1 MTISDDVRTTKPFA
15 DSLNEL
21 FDTVRDENGIPYT
34 GKKIALKAN
43 RLGYTLSDAYI
54 SQLRTG
60 KAKTPSFRTVEA
72 ISRAF
77 EISVTYFLTDP
88 EDDLKRVEQ
97 QREYVALAAETGAH
111 IAAFRHGD
119 LSPSTIDTV
128 IELLKVVKKQAAA
141 GNQAATS

>member
-1 MTISDDVRTTKPFA
+1 VAAVHDGKTFA
-15 DSLNEL
+15 DHLNEL
-21 FDTVRDENGIPYT
+21 FSTVRDENGIPYT

-43 RLGYTLSDAYI
+43 QLGYTLSDAYI

-88 EDDLKRVEQ
+88 DEDLKRVEQ
-97 QREYVALAAETGAH
+97 QREYVQMAAETGAH
-111 IAAFRHGD
+111 LAAFRHEAISTD
-119 LSPSTIDTV
+119 TIDVV
-128 IELLKVVKKQAAA
+128 IELLKVVKKQQ
-141 GNQAATS
+141 NDRDV

>member
-1 MTISDDVRTTKPFA
+1 MAAVTDGKSFA
-15 DSLNEL
+15 DHLNEL
-21 FDTVRDENGIPYT
+21 FNTVRDENGIPYT

-43 RLGYTLSDAYI
+43 QLGYTLSDAYI

-88 EDDLKRVEQ
+88 DEDLKRVEQ
-97 QREYVALAAETGAH
+97 QREYVQMAAETGAH
-111 IAAFRHGD
+111 LAAFRHEAISND
-119 LSPSTIDTV
+119 TIDVV
-128 IELLKVVKKQAAA
+128 IELLKVVKKQQ
-141 GNQAATS
+141 NDRDD

>member
-1 MTISDDVRTTKPFA
+1 MTSTSTVDTSRSFA
-15 DSLNEL
+15 DCLNEL

-77 EISVTYFLTDP
+77 EISITYFLSDP
-88 EDDLKRVEQ
+88 DEDLKRVEQ
-97 QREYVALAAETGAH
+97 QREYVAMAAETGAH
-111 IAAFRHGD
+111 LAAFRHGE
-119 LSPSTIDTV
+119 LSGPTIDVV
-128 IELLKVVKKQAAA
+128 IELLKLVKRQA
-141 GNQAATS
+141 GSDTPTD

>member
-1 MTISDDVRTTKPFA
+1 MTTTTDVNTGRTFA
-15 DSLNEL
+15 VSLNEL
-21 FDTVRDENGIPYT
+21 FETVRDENGIPYT

-77 EISVTYFLTDP
+77 EISVTYFLSDP
-88 EDDLKRVEQ
+88 DEDLKRVEQ
-97 QREYVALAAETGAH
+97 QREYVRMAAETGAH
-111 IAAFRHGD
+111 LAAFRHEA
-119 LSPSTIDTV
+119 LSTPTIDV
-128 IELLKVVKKQAAA
+128 IIELLKVVKKQ
-141 GNQAATS
+141 QDDRTP

>member
-1 MTISDDVRTTKPFA
+1 MADVQDGKSFA
-15 DSLNEL
+15 EYLNEL
-21 FDTVRDENGIPYT
+21 FSTVRDENGIPYT

-88 EDDLKRVEQ
+88 DEDLKRVEQ
-97 QREYVALAAETGAH
+97 QREYVQMAAETGAH
-111 IAAFRHGD
+111 LAAFRQEAI
-119 LSPSTIDTV
+119 STDTLDVV
-128 IELLKVVKKQAAA
+128 IELLKVVKKQ
-141 GNQAATS
+141 QTDRDV

>member
-1 MTISDDVRTTKPFA
+1 MTTTTDVNTGRTFA
-15 DSLNEL
+15 MSLNEL
-21 FDTVRDENGIPYT
+21 FETVRDENGIPYT

-77 EISVTYFLTDP
+77 EISVTYFLSDP
-88 EDDLKRVEQ
+88 DEDLKRVEQ
-97 QREYVALAAETGAH
+97 QREYVAMAAETGAH
-111 IAAFRHGD
+111 LAAFRHEE
-119 LSPSTIDTV
+119 LSESTIDVV
-128 IELLKVVKKQAAA
+128 IELLKVVKKQ
-141 GNQAATS
+141 QADRVKDQA

>member
-1 MTISDDVRTTKPFA
+1 MTTTSDVHTARSFA
-15 DSLNEL
+15 ESLNEL

-77 EISVTYFLTDP
+77 EISVTYFLSDP
-88 EDDLKRVEQ
+88 DEDLKRVEQ
-97 QREYVALAAETGAH
+97 QREYVAMAAETGAH
-111 IAAFRHGD
+111 LAAFRHGE
-119 LSPSTIDTV
+119 LSVSTIDTI
-128 IELLKVVKKQAAA
+128 IELLKVVRQQNLRD
-141 GNQAATS
+141 GI